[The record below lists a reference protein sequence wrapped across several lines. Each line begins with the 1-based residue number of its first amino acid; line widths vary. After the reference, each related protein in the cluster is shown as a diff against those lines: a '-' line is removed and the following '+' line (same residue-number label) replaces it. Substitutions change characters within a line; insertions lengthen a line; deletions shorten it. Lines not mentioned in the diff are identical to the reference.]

1 LHRLE
6 GECEVTDDW
15 MMEALDAG
23 VVEPDVVGGP
33 AGAEGLALRR
43 QLADEIRE
51 ATVVR
56 VAPGF
61 GAQDRD
67 GVGRN
72 LLPVGVE
79 VGRARGITEDTTFD
93 STDFRNI
100 VPRFTPEAREANQAL
115 VDLLAEIAAR
125 KEATPAQIAIAWLL
139 AQKPWIVP
147 IPGTTKLHR
156 LDENIGAAALELTPH
171 DLREIESAVSKV
183 AVQGDRYP
191 ERLEQLTGR

>member
-79 VGRARGITEDTTFD
+79 VGRARVEED
-93 STDFRNI
+93 
-100 VPRFTPEAREANQAL
+100 EARRVRRPVRAVEML
-115 VDLLAEIAAR
+115 E
-125 KEATPAQIAIAWLL
+125 
-139 AQKPWIVP
+139 VP
-147 IPGTTKLHR
+147 DGYR
-156 LDENIGAAALELTPH
+156 AMNEREALEVM
-171 DLREIESAVSKV
+171 IEF
-183 AVQGDRYP
+183 
-191 ERLEQLTGR
+191 